1 MFFYGLLESVIVK
14 FLQKDIDNFFLK
26 SQINESTKKIVYGVK
41 RKPWNRETN
50 SNANYC
56 NCLAATDKG

>member
-26 SQINESTKKIVYGVK
+26 SQINESTKKIDLRGK
-41 RKPWNRETN
+41 KETME
-50 SNANYC
+50 
-56 NCLAATDKG
+56 